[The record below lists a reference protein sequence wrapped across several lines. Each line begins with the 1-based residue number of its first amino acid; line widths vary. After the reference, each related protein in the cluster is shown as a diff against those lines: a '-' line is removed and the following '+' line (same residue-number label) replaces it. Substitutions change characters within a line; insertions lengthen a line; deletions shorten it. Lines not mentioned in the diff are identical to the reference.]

1 MTSSEASE
9 LGTVLRRLLRRLR
22 TALRAASRYDLLLAC
37 IPAAFAVAFAVSA
50 LSGVSAH
57 GALTAASLIGAVA
70 IVDGMFRRPPQLP
83 EGA

>member
-9 LGTVLRRLLRRLR
+9 PGTALRRPFRRLR

-37 IPAAFAVAFAVSA
+37 IPAAFAVSA
-50 LSGVSAH
+50 LSSVSAH

-70 IVDGMFRRPPQLP
+70 IVDGMFRRPPRLP